1 MSKKTVLLAI
11 LDGFGKGKKDS
22 SDAIYRANTPNLDSV
37 FKNNPLT
44 YLDASGLAVGLPE
57 NQMGNSEVGHM
68 NIGAGR
74 VVYQDLTYIN
84 KCIEDGSFFE
94 NPELLRIL
102 SHVES
107 KGLNLH
113 LMGLLSD
120 GGVHS
125 HINHLFAILKLSQ
138 KYKIKKIYIHAWL
151 DGRDT
156 SPKSALKY
164 IKSLRNYIISFD
176 NVELATV
183 SGRYY
188 AMDRDKNF
196 DRTQLA
202 YDAIVNSIGQKISK
216 NLENTITENYEN
228 NITDEFIKPIIC
240 TNYPG
245 MNPGDTA
252 ICFNYRPDRA
262 RQITRMI
269 AEKNLFEYVCLTEYD
284 ASIKNVS
291 VIFNPRKIINTLS
304 EHLSKNKFKQLKI
317 AETEKYAHVTFFFNS
332 GVEAPYEN
340 EDRIIIDS
348 PKVATYD
355 LQPEMSAKKITEKV
369 IEKIKSEK
377 YNLIVLNYAN
387 PDMVGHT
394 GNFNAT
400 VKAIETVDECVKK
413 LLLEMEKINGITI
426 ITADH
431 GNAEKMIDEFGN
443 PCTSHTTNQV
453 PFALVGYPCTLKNT
467 GALCD
472 IAPTILEILNIKKPR
487 EMTGQS
493 LIKT

>member
-68 NIGAGR
+68 NIGSGR

-138 KYKIKKIYIHAWL
+138 KYKIKKIYIHVWL

-156 SPKSALKY
+156 SPKSALKC
-164 IKSLRNYIISFD
+164 IKSLRNYISSFD

-369 IEKIKSEK
+369 IEKIKSKK

-394 GNFNAT
+394 GDFNAT
-400 VKAIETVDECVKK
+400 VKAIETVDECVKE

>member
-1 MSKKTVLLAI
+1 M
-11 LDGFGKGKKDS
+11 
-22 SDAIYRANTPNLDSV
+22 
-37 FKNNPLT
+37 
-44 YLDASGLAVGLPE
+44 
-57 NQMGNSEVGHM
+57 
-68 NIGAGR
+68 
-74 VVYQDLTYIN
+74 
-84 KCIEDGSFFE
+84 
-94 NPELLRIL
+94 
-102 SHVES
+102 
-107 KGLNLH
+107 
-113 LMGLLSD
+113 
-120 GGVHS
+120 
-125 HINHLFAILKLSQ
+125 
-138 KYKIKKIYIHAWL
+138 
-151 DGRDT
+151 
-156 SPKSALKY
+156 
-164 IKSLRNYIISFD
+164 
-176 NVELATV
+176 
-183 SGRYY
+183 
-188 AMDRDKNF
+188 
-196 DRTQLA
+196 
-202 YDAIVNSIGQKISK
+202 
-216 NLENTITENYEN
+216 
-228 NITDEFIKPIIC
+228 
-240 TNYPG
+240 
-245 MNPGDTA
+245 
-252 ICFNYRPDRA
+252 
-262 RQITRMI
+262 
-269 AEKNLFEYVCLTEYD
+269 
-284 ASIKNVS
+284 
-291 VIFNPRKIINTLS
+291 
-304 EHLSKNKFKQLKI
+304 
-317 AETEKYAHVTFFFNS
+317 TFFFNS

-431 GNAEKMIDEFGN
+431 GNAEKMIDELGN

-493 LIKT
+493 LIKP

>member
-1 MSKKTVLLAI
+1 MSNKTVLLAI
-11 LDGFGKGKKDS
+11 LDGFGKGKKDF
-22 SDAIYRANTPNLDSV
+22 SDAIYHANTPNLDSV
-37 FKNNPLT
+37 FKSNPFT

-68 NIGAGR
+68 NMGAGR

-94 NPELLRIL
+94 NPDFLRIL
-102 SHVES
+102 SYVEAKS
-107 KGLNLH
+107 LNLH

-156 SPKSALKY
+156 APKSALSY
-164 IKSLRNYIISFD
+164 IKSLQNHIVNFD
-176 NVELATV
+176 NVELVTV

-188 AMDRDKNF
+188 AMDRDKNL
-196 DRTQLA
+196 DRTKLA
-202 YDAIVNSIGQKISK
+202 FDAMVNATGQKT
-216 NLENTITENYEN
+216 NQDFENTIVENYEN
-228 NITDEFIKPIIC
+228 NITDEFIKPVIFSDY
-240 TNYPG
+240 NG
-245 MNPGDTA
+245 MEPGDA
-252 ICFNYRPDRA
+252 VICFNYRPDRA

-269 AEKNLFEYVCLTEYD
+269 ADKNLFEYACFTQYD
-284 ASIKNVS
+284 SSIKNVS
-291 VIFNPRKIINTLS
+291 VIFKPRKIANTLS
-304 EHLSKNKFKQLKI
+304 EYVSKNGYKQLKI

-332 GVEAPYEN
+332 GVETPYED

-348 PKVATYD
+348 PKVATYN

-369 IEKIKSEK
+369 IEKIKSQK

-394 GNFNAT
+394 GDFKAT

-413 LLLEMEKINGITI
+413 LLLEMKKINGITI

-431 GNAEKMIDEFGN
+431 GNAEKMIDELGN

-453 PFALVGYPCTLKNT
+453 PFAIIGYPCTLKNK

-472 IAPTILEILNIKKPR
+472 IAPTVLEILNIKKPR

-493 LIKT
+493 LIEI

>member
-11 LDGFGKGKKDS
+11 LDGFGKGKKDF
-22 SDAIYRANTPNLDSV
+22 SDAIYHANTPNLDLV
-37 FKNNPLT
+37 FKNNPFT
-44 YLDASGLAVGLPE
+44 YLDAAGLAVGLPE

-84 KCIEDGSFFE
+84 KCIEDGSFFK
-94 NPELLRIL
+94 NPDLLRIL
-102 SHVES
+102 SDVES

-125 HINHLFAILKLSQ
+125 HINHLYALLKLSQ

-156 SPKSALKY
+156 SPKSALSY
-164 IKSLRNYIISFD
+164 IKSLQNYIINFE

-202 YDAIVNSIGQKISK
+202 FDAMVNAKGQKIGKS
-216 NLENTITENYEN
+216 LENTITENYEN
-228 NITDEFIKPIIC
+228 NITDEFIKPVISL
-240 TNYPG
+240 NYTG
-245 MNPGDTA
+245 MNPGDTV

-269 AEKNLFEYVCLTEYD
+269 VDKNLFECVCFTQYD
-284 ASIKNVS
+284 SSIKNVS
-291 VIFNPRKIINTLS
+291 VIFKPRKIINTLS
-304 EHLSKNKFKQLKI
+304 EYLSKNECKQLKI

-332 GVEAPYEN
+332 GMENPYKN

-348 PKVATYD
+348 PKVATYN

-369 IEKIKSEK
+369 IEKIKSQK

-394 GNFNAT
+394 GDFKAT
-400 VKAIETVDECVKK
+400 VEAIETVDECVKK
-413 LLLEMEKINGITI
+413 LLSEMKKINGITI

-431 GNAEKMIDEFGN
+431 GNAEKMIDELGN

-453 PFALVGYPCTLKNT
+453 PFALVGHPCTLKSK

-472 IAPTILEILNIKKPR
+472 IAPTVLEILNIKKPR

-493 LIKT
+493 LIET

>member
-22 SDAIYRANTPNLDSV
+22 SDAIYNANTPNLDSV

-164 IKSLRNYIISFD
+164 IKSLRNYISSFD

-183 SGRYY
+183 SGR
-188 AMDRDKNF
+188 
-196 DRTQLA
+196 
-202 YDAIVNSIGQKISK
+202 
-216 NLENTITENYEN
+216 
-228 NITDEFIKPIIC
+228 
-240 TNYPG
+240 
-245 MNPGDTA
+245 
-252 ICFNYRPDRA
+252 
-262 RQITRMI
+262 
-269 AEKNLFEYVCLTEYD
+269 
-284 ASIKNVS
+284 
-291 VIFNPRKIINTLS
+291 
-304 EHLSKNKFKQLKI
+304 
-317 AETEKYAHVTFFFNS
+317 
-332 GVEAPYEN
+332 
-340 EDRIIIDS
+340 
-348 PKVATYD
+348 
-355 LQPEMSAKKITEKV
+355 
-369 IEKIKSEK
+369 
-377 YNLIVLNYAN
+377 
-387 PDMVGHT
+387 
-394 GNFNAT
+394 
-400 VKAIETVDECVKK
+400 
-413 LLLEMEKINGITI
+413 
-426 ITADH
+426 
-431 GNAEKMIDEFGN
+431 
-443 PCTSHTTNQV
+443 
-453 PFALVGYPCTLKNT
+453 
-467 GALCD
+467 
-472 IAPTILEILNIKKPR
+472 
-487 EMTGQS
+487 
-493 LIKT
+493 